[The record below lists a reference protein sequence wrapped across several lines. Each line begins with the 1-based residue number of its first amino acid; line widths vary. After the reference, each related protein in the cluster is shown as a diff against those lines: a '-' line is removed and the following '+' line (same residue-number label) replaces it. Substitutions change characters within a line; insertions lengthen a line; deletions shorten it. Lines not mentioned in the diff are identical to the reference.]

1 MTTLVYRVPSTFDG
15 DYFTAWRVGPWL
27 CHTYT
32 THWGGVTDVE
42 RFRLR
47 PDEQGMTMPELMTH
61 WFVGGENSVR
71 IA

>member
-1 MTTLVYRVPSTFDG
+1 MTTNIYRVPSLFDG

-32 THWGGVTDVE
+32 ASGQTLELE

-61 WFVGGENSVR
+61 WFVGGEQAVR